1 MVLVPPL
8 GGLVPGTLVP
18 LPPRPFPQTACSFA
32 LLWEQPSG
40 NTEPQRAWTAGLE
53 AGKVLRGEVDCVPPT
68 PELLVKSRVYIVLCT
83 PSSWQPRFFRNFS
96 EFKAYTGKL
105 RHGTVCHG
113 FPTEGEA
120 RVYCR
125 AASVSIPRARLRNN
139 ERQRASVCFLGPFGA
154 LHRESPCGRRPSRQ
168 RCSSPVCT
176 SFAAWGWLPA
186 VPPHRVCAAKLVGIR
201 PGGPSFRFAWPLDR
215 LGGASF
221 GGRRGRGRRT
231 YLGHPLGFGRRCGRH
246 GCCTYGALRPGRWDL
261 RCSFRPGAA
270 SQVFPRWGR
279 LLALTRAWL
288 RTQQDDRLGFYSA
301 VEEGEAGLPEEE
313 APEAAPADPVGAKK
327 AAAKAKRV
335 TTNQLA
341 SQIDQLLSAMPR
353 LTDQL
358 QQLGARQQAL
368 EERVSAAPAGSTQRP
383 KPAHQ
388 MPFFPPKNLTGAGGS
403 ASAFASYFGP
413 PPKTGPAKA
422 AAADQAPA
430 HAAVSPEALDP
441 EGADD
446 AQSSS
451 LQGALAQQGSALTLL
466 VNHLIAQASEN
477 SGDFGGGAA
486 GSSSLSSKGTARRD
500 RLQAELAEHTGNFM
514 LAVVQ
519 MGFRRMYPAGQQP
532 RSLEEVRANPP
543 PFRFQDYIER
553 YGGYGQQRD
562 LGLVAFMV
570 SQIADLLISGE
581 VEGALDSLS
590 LLLVALEQAAQDS
603 GKWEVAYALSMFP
616 DPPSQVFQSRPSPH
630 NARLRA
636 WAPLCPAPW
645 CTTTLAY
652 LKEADAILARRTE
665 ALSSA
670 SRKTDA
676 SDKEEPKRPPRKPRF
691 PRKPKQEGQ

>member
-1 MVLVPPL
+1 
-8 GGLVPGTLVP
+8 
-18 LPPRPFPQTACSFA
+18 
-32 LLWEQPSG
+32 
-40 NTEPQRAWTAGLE
+40 
-53 AGKVLRGEVDCVPPT
+53 
-68 PELLVKSRVYIVLCT
+68 
-83 PSSWQPRFFRNFS
+83 
-96 EFKAYTGKL
+96 
-105 RHGTVCHG
+105 
-113 FPTEGEA
+113 
-120 RVYCR
+120 
-125 AASVSIPRARLRNN
+125 
-139 ERQRASVCFLGPFGA
+139 
-154 LHRESPCGRRPSRQ
+154 
-168 RCSSPVCT
+168 
-176 SFAAWGWLPA
+176 
-186 VPPHRVCAAKLVGIR
+186 
-201 PGGPSFRFAWPLDR
+201 
-215 LGGASF
+215 
-221 GGRRGRGRRT
+221 
-231 YLGHPLGFGRRCGRH
+231 
-246 GCCTYGALRPGRWDL
+246 
-261 RCSFRPGAA
+261 
-270 SQVFPRWGR
+270 
-279 LLALTRAWL
+279 
-288 RTQQDDRLGFYSA
+288 
-301 VEEGEAGLPEEE
+301 
-313 APEAAPADPVGAKK
+313 
-327 AAAKAKRV
+327 
-335 TTNQLA
+335 
-341 SQIDQLLSAMPR
+341 MPR

-446 AQSSS
+446 PQSSS

-676 SDKEEPKRPPRKPRF
+676 SDKGGAQKTSSEAQVPQETKAGRPMTCCAAGPSAPFSYESYGSEPGPVLTLRLEPLLRYVLPPPGLPRPPGTGSRCGPQFLFDGKAVPSYTRPPFELRLAPLIWGSSAAASFSLPPGAPRHLHHDSFLNSHRRRALSGFEDAAAPCGFCPSSPGTLPEPRPLKPFRSKGNPVAPPAG
-691 PRKPKQEGQ
+691 PREAGPRARLELLCQC

>member
-1 MVLVPPL
+1 MNASELLYASSGLLVPYTVKAPVAGVPRDRDALVLCAPL
-8 GGLVPGTLVP
+8 LQRGGGFLLCLPTGSVPP
-18 LPPRPFPQTACSFA
+18 N
-32 LLWEQPSG
+32 LLAS
-40 NTEPQRAWTAGLE
+40 GLE
-53 AGKVLRGEVDCVPPT
+53 APASGLHGPSTVLEVPALEEDEEGVEEPTSDTLSVLVVDVDDTAAAHMAPYDPADGTSVVPFDP
-68 PELLVKSRVYIVLCT
+68 VL
-83 PSSWQPRFFRNFS
+83 
-96 EFKAYTGKL
+96 
-105 RHGTVCHG
+105 
-113 FPTEGEA
+113 
-120 RVYCR
+120 
-125 AASVSIPRARLRNN
+125 
-139 ERQRASVCFLGPFGA
+139 
-154 LHRESPCGRRPSRQ
+154 
-168 RCSSPVCT
+168 
-176 SFAAWGWLPA
+176 
-186 VPPHRVCAAKLVGIR
+186 PHR
-201 PGGPSFRFAWPLDR
+201 
-215 LGGASF
+215 
-221 GGRRGRGRRT
+221 
-231 YLGHPLGFGRRCGRH
+231 
-246 GCCTYGALRPGRWDL
+246 
-261 RCSFRPGAA
+261 
-270 SQVFPRWGR
+270 FPEVGR

-288 RTQQDDRLGFYSA
+288 RAQQDDRLGFYSA

-446 AQSSS
+446 PQSSS